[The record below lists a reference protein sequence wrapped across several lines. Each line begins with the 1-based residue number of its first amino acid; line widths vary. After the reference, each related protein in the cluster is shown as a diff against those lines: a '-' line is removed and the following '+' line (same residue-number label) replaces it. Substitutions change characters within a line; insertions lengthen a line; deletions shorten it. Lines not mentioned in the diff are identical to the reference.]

1 MVDESGTKLD
11 KIVISCEM
19 MHLPASM
26 IDLYEES
33 LKQQRFLKSFF
44 ADNAVEDELW
54 ECYLMHALSSIQ
66 GEQLMIAHSDRELG
80 LMESSS
86 AIVSRL
92 INEAVVKRID

>member
-1 MVDESGTKLD
+1 M
-11 KIVISCEM
+11 
-19 MHLPASM
+19 
-26 IDLYEES
+26 
-33 LKQQRFLKSFF
+33 
-44 ADNAVEDELW
+44 EDELW